1 MESDYTAANV
11 DLNHVPAIIHLDGY
25 IGPVV
30 LRDGQSPGEGAPV
43 NVSSDTLNAISSGT
57 NPTLYDAV
65 GRDFRVG
72 VRCKL

>member
-1 MESDYTAANV
+1 MC
-11 DLNHVPAIIHLDGY
+11 
-25 IGPVV
+25 
-30 LRDGQSPGEGAPV
+30 RQSSIWTDTSAQLFFAMDSLQEKAPPV

-65 GRDFRVG
+65 GRGFRVG